1 MDQTGEAKAEIAALG
16 LDQISQR
23 VSAGSSITGLIA
35 TGAPLNTTAS
45 SVATTIQSSV
55 ANSSKSPRLGEI
67 PQQSS
72 HPCLHTALPTPV
84 NVAVLSRVLLG
95 YNSRIAYR
103 LIKGFSEG
111 FKINYQG
118 PRITTTAPNLGSAY
132 ENPDVVDDKLRKER
146 ELGRIA
152 GPFDSPPFANLRI
165 SPLGVIPKKTPGE
178 FRMIHH
184 LSYPKG
190 ASIND
195 SIPPEFSTV
204 KYASVDDA
212 ISIIQ
217 RQGKG
222 CAMAKTDVRS
232 AFRIVPVHPSD
243 YPLLGFQWKEKWY
256 YDKTLPMGCSSS
268 CQIFED
274 LSTAMEWVA
283 QNKLQIQDIKHILD
297 DFLII
302 DKSLDTC
309 GEKLN
314 RFLHFCHEL
323 GVPMAE
329 EKTVGPAHV
338 LTFAGIE
345 LDCLKHEARLPREKV
360 EKCRQVITQFLSR
373 KKVTLQELQ
382 SLIGLL
388 NFACSI
394 IKPGRVFLRRLIN
407 LTVGITRPT
416 YFIRLTLEVK
426 KDLRIW
432 QQFLTSF
439 NCQSIFLEEVWTSS
453 GALSF
458 YTDAAQ
464 SCGFGTIFGTHWTYG
479 KWPDKW
485 QLQDISVLELY
496 PIMLGVH
503 LWASRLKN
511 KRVLFYSDN
520 ESVVHVIN
528 KQTSKHKGL
537 LALVRQLV
545 LICLSQNIYFKAR
558 HVPGRHNVL
567 ADSLSRLQVERF
579 LSLTRG
585 MDSLPTTIPPHLQP
599 DNWEIP

>member
-1 MDQTGEAKAEIAALG
+1 M
-16 LDQISQR
+16 
-23 VSAGSSITGLIA
+23 
-35 TGAPLNTTAS
+35 
-45 SVATTIQSSV
+45 
-55 ANSSKSPRLGEI
+55 
-67 PQQSS
+67 
-72 HPCLHTALPTPV
+72 
-84 NVAVLSRVLLG
+84 
-95 YNSRIAYR
+95 
-103 LIKGFSEG
+103 
-111 FKINYQG
+111 
-118 PRITTTAPNLGSAY
+118 
-132 ENPDVVDDKLRKER
+132 RKER

-152 GPFDSPPFANLRI
+152 GPFDSPPLANLRI
-165 SPLGVIPKKTPGE
+165 SPLGVIPKKTPCE

-184 LSYPKG
+184 LLYPKG

-195 SIPPEFSTV
+195 SIPPEFSSV
-204 KYASVDDA
+204 KYASVEDA
-212 ISIIQ
+212 ISLIQ

-232 AFRIVPVHPSD
+232 AFRIVPVQPSD
-243 YPLLGFQWKEKWY
+243 YPLLGFKWKEKWY

-268 CQIFED
+268 CQIFKD

-283 QNKLQIQDIKHILD
+283 KNKLQIPYIIHILD

-309 GEKLN
+309 GAKLN
-314 RFLHFCHEL
+314 RFLQFCHEL

-345 LDCLKHEARLPREKV
+345 LDCLQHEARLPREKV
-360 EKCRQVITQFLSR
+360 EKCREVILQFLSR
-373 KKVTLQELQ
+373 KKVTLRELQ

-407 LTVGITRPT
+407 LTIGVFRPT
-416 YFIRLTLEVK
+416 YFIRLTLDVK

-439 NCQSIFLEEVWTSS
+439 NCQSMFLEEVWTSS

-464 SCGFGTIFGTHWTYG
+464 SCGFGTIFGMHWTYV

-485 QLQDISVLELY
+485 KQQDISVLELY
-496 PIMLGVH
+496 PIVLGVF
-503 LWASRLKN
+503 LWAARLKH

-545 LICLSQNIYFKAR
+545 LLCLSQNIYFRAP

-585 MDSLPTTIPPHLQP
+585 MDSLPTPIPPHLQP
-599 DNWEIP
+599 GNWEIH